1 MTKYFYDKK
10 ETNRIDWFEKLKKS
24 KESSLYSLKRI
35 LKIIKAQG
43 YYRTWSVKQIET
55 PLAGGVL
62 RLLRS

>member
-43 YYRTWSVKQIET
+43 YYRTWSVK
-55 PLAGGVL
+55 
-62 RLLRS
+62 